1 MRANYCGLPLDQ
13 DHNIDTELVSNV
25 VSDLTHGKAVD
36 INGLSAEHL
45 HVLLP
50 SVFMYYPIKNLSVD
64 VNMLPRTSWF

>member
-25 VSDLTHGKAVD
+25 LSDLAHGKAVD

-45 HVLLP
+45 YYCHP
-50 SVFMYYPIKNLSVD
+50 SLCIILSKIFQ
-64 VNMLPRTSWF
+64 L